1 MTAPTPDER
10 AQAAA
15 IAALL
20 GQARIV
26 DGLSRPLT
34 VAALLALFA
43 PALTGQRWSAAVFVL
58 LAVIALAGLLQS
70 YLALRVRFD
79 AALFAR
85 LAEGGAIP
93 DLAALD
99 RALTALG
106 LLPAAKAG
114 RPLGPRIAGARRLF
128 RGQALAFAVQAALIV
143 LGTLA
148 AAEGQNVI
156 GRATGA
162 TMAAIRR
169 KNACMAASADRYWMA
184 ISPKRSR

>member
-15 IAALL
+15 VAALL
-20 GQARIV
+20 DQARIV

-34 VAALLALFA
+34 VVALLALAA
-43 PALTGQRWSAAVFVL
+43 PLLTGQRWSAALFAL
-58 LAVIALAGLLQS
+58 LGAVALAGLAQA

-85 LAEGGAIP
+85 LADGGAIP

-106 LLPAAKAG
+106 LLPAAKAD
-114 RPLGPRIAGARRLF
+114 RPLAPRIDGARRLF
-128 RGQALAFAVQAALIV
+128 RRQALALGTQVALVV
-143 LGTLA
+143 LGAVA
-148 AAEGQNVI
+148 AAGGWQ
-156 GRATGA
+156 G
-162 TMAAIRR
+162 
-169 KNACMAASADRYWMA
+169 
-184 ISPKRSR
+184 